1 MDKIYSECL
10 QAKRTRHR
18 VVKHDERRGQL
29 SARRIAPTGWSM
41 KSLVVCSSH
50 LCWKDCDSF
59 FACRYVL
66 FNEYFSVEK
75 HKEVSFL
82 YILGL
87 NCKPAL
93 HD

>member
-41 KSLVVCSSH
+41 KSLVVRSSICVGKIAIHSLHVDMSCSMST
-50 LCWKDCDSF
+50 
-59 FACRYVL
+59 
-66 FNEYFSVEK
+66 SVSK
-75 HKEVSFL
+75 NIKKYHSCIFW
-82 YILGL
+82 
-87 NCKPAL
+87 
-93 HD
+93 D